1 MKAKE
6 RKKAEEGKG
15 RKNEHPT
22 SNVEWEYGSVVINR
36 EP

>member
-6 RKKAEEGKG
+6 RQKAEGKG
-15 RKNEHPT
+15 RKNDHPT
-22 SNVEWEYGSVVINR
+22 ANVEWEYGSVVINR